1 MNATVSWTETATPL
15 GTMLI
20 AGAGEGLVGA
30 WFPGQRHFMGIAE
43 GWTRHDGEA
52 LLREAAAQLAA
63 YFAGRLA
70 AFDLPL
76 APRGT
81 PFQQEV
87 WSAIA
92 RVGYG
97 VTSSYGEVAAALGKP
112 AAARAVGAATGRNP
126 IGIIVP
132 CHRLVG
138 RLGALTGYAGGID
151 RKRWLLDLE
160 VARTGA

>member
-1 MNATVSWTETATPL
+1 MNSSVSWSETATPL
-15 GTMLI
+15 GTLLL
-20 AGAGEGLVGA
+20 AGAADGLVGA
-30 WFPGQRHFMGIAE
+30 WFPGQRHFRGIAE
-43 GWTRHDGEA
+43 GWARHDGAA

-87 WSAIA
+87 WRAIA

-97 VTSSYGEVAAALGKP
+97 VTSSYGEVAAALGNP

-138 RLGALTGYAGGID
+138 RCGALTGYAGGIE
-151 RKRWLLDLE
+151 RKRWLLALE
-160 VARTGA
+160 AARAGS